1 MQIKFRAFQ
10 FISLCFIA
18 VLQCMLM
25 SCSVQ
30 HKIGKQANNTILSQ
44 QPFSMAH
51 VGIAVYDASTNKSL
65 YQHNAQKLF
74 VPSSNTKLFACY
86 AAMKYL
92 GDSLL
97 AAMYTI
103 ENDKLIVQS
112 TGDPTFLHPDFAR
125 QPLFELMNQ
134 SRFTSIGLYT
144 KFESNPLGKGWMW
157 DDFNADYMAERDP
170 FPMYGDLATFTYKND
185 TLTTV
190 PSHLA
195 ILGKPIPGQNWEV
208 SRNLGGHYF
217 IIKNGTGSTTPVKY
231 ATLSM
236 EAGSFSA
243 GWLQDTLHKEVV
255 PENEPIETG
264 KSKVLYSQ
272 PTDSLLKIMMHRSD
286 NFFAEQTL
294 LMVSNKKLGV
304 MNDAKIIDTL
314 LKVDFKDL
322 PQQPKW
328 VDGSGLSRYNL
339 FSPNDF
345 VWLLKQM
352 MQDVGMNRIEEI
364 LPTGNTGTLTG
375 LYANYGKRIF
385 AKTGTLSNNVALSG
399 YLLTKHNK
407 TLIFSVLVNNHL
419 SSSSAIRK
427 GIEAF
432 LTHLIE
438 KY

>member
-1 MQIKFRAFQ
+1 MICRTLRVNSF
-10 FISLCFIA
+10 CFIA
-18 VLQCMLM
+18 VLQFILM

-30 HKIGKQANNTILSQ
+30 HKIGKQANNAMLSQ

-51 VGIAVYDASTNKSL
+51 VGIAVYDAGSNKFL
-65 YQHNAQKLF
+65 YQHHAEKLF
-74 VPSSNTKLFACY
+74 IPASNTKLFACY

-92 GDSLL
+92 GDSLP
-97 AAMYTI
+97 AAMYSI
-103 ENDKLIVQS
+103 ENNKLTVQA
-112 TGDPTFLHPDFAR
+112 TGDPTFLHPDFTR
-125 QPLFELMNQ
+125 QPLFELMKQ
-134 SRFTSIGLYT
+134 SRFTSIGLYSR
-144 KFESNPLGKGWMW
+144 FESNPLGKGWMW
-157 DDFNADYMAERDP
+157 DDFNADYMAERNP
-170 FPMYGDLATFTYKND
+170 FPIYGDLATFTFKDD

-190 PSHLA
+190 PPHLA
-195 ILGKPIPGQNWEV
+195 VIGKPEKGQNWEV
-208 SRNLGGHYF
+208 ARNLGGHYF
-217 IIKNGTGSTTPVKY
+217 TIKNGTGSTTPVKN

-236 EAGSFSA
+236 EAGSFAA

-255 PENEPIETG
+255 AENEPVETG

-352 MQDVGMNRIEEI
+352 KQEVGMNRIEEI

-375 LYANYGKRIF
+375 LYTNYGKRIF

-399 YLLTKHNK
+399 YLHTRHNK
-407 TLIFSVLVNNHL
+407 TLLFSILVNNHL
-419 SSSSAIRK
+419 SSSSAIRR
-427 GIEAF
+427 GIETF
-432 LTHLIE
+432 LVELIE

>member
-1 MQIKFRAFQ
+1 MTSHSIQ
-10 FISLCFIA
+10 FSSLCFIA
-18 VLQCMLM
+18 VVHCMLM
-25 SCSVQ
+25 SCSVSY
-30 HKIGKQANNTILSQ
+30 KIGKQANNAILAQ

-51 VGIAVYDASTNKSL
+51 VGIAVYDASSNKSL
-65 YQHNAQKLF
+65 YQHNAAKLF
-74 VPSSNTKLFACY
+74 VPASNTKLFACY

-92 GDSLL
+92 GDSLP
-97 AAMYTI
+97 AAMYSI
-103 ENDKLIVQS
+103 ENDKLIVQA
-112 TGDPTFLHPDFAR
+112 TGDPTFLHPDFKR

-157 DDFNADYMAERDP
+157 DDFNAGYMAERDP
-170 FPMYGDLATFTYKND
+170 FPMYGDLATFTYKDD

-190 PSHLA
+190 PAHLA
-195 ILGKPIPGQNWEV
+195 ILGKPIQGQNWEV

-217 IIKNGTGSTTPVKY
+217 TIKNGTGNTTPVKN

-236 EAGSFSA
+236 EAGSFAA
-243 GWLQDTLHKEVV
+243 GWLLDTLHKEVV
-255 PENEPIETG
+255 PENEPLEKG

-322 PQQPKW
+322 PQPPKW

-352 MQDVGMNRIEEI
+352 KQDVGMNRIKEI

-375 LYANYGKRIF
+375 LYANYGNRIF

-407 TLIFSVLVNNHL
+407 TLIFSVLINNHL
-419 SSSSAIRK
+419 SQASEIRK
-427 GIEAF
+427 SIETFLSGLIEA
-432 LTHLIE
+432 
-438 KY
+438 Y